1 MRFLLPDPLGNDK
14 HSMMFHST
22 ALAIGAGVVAVAAA
36 GTSAAISMSAADR
49 AKKAQGAAAGQFKK
63 QQRKAVKGYEKGQQQ
78 VQGMIADVQAPEYNL
93 GAMIGDAGQIS
104 DYYRQQLETF
114 QPGAAQQRQQ
124 AQAQIGQAMDVIST
138 YLRGDIPQDVREQT
152 MRSIAEFGGAGF
164 NAATAGRTGGFQAS
178 EALVPRQALLTS
190 LDIQGRGLAAIPSV
204 QGTAQ
209 NWQKLARA
217 FTAEPLDVGRLQL
230 GYQTAGA
237 EVGLQKAK
245 MTGEMFSNMFNAQ
258 SGLAT
263 NIYSANKENIA
274 ASYAAQQATA
284 QGVSDI
290 GQATS
295 GALSGYGSALGQLN
309 GAKGGGGMGGG
320 AGYAGG
326 FNYEQAYGPATYG
339 NSSDPWGN
347 FSYGSGTGA

>member
-14 HSMMFHST
+14 HSQMFHSS
-22 ALAIGAGVVAVAAA
+22 AFSIAAGVVAVGAAA
-36 GTSAAISMSAADR
+36 GSAAISMSAADR

-78 VQGMIADVQAPEYNL
+78 VQGMIEGVKAPEYNL
-93 GAMIGDAGQIS
+93 GAMLGDAGQIS
-104 DYYRQQLETF
+104 DYYRKQLETF

-124 AQAQIGQAMDVIST
+124 AQGQIGQAMDVISQ
-138 YLRGDIPQDVREQT
+138 YLKGEVPQDVKDQI
-152 MRSIAEFGGAGF
+152 MRNVAESAGAGF
-164 NAATAGRTGGFQAS
+164 NPAVAGQAGGFQAS
-178 EALVPRQALLTS
+178 QGQLARNLGLTS
-190 LDIQGRGLAAIPSV
+190 LDIQGRGLAAMPAV
-204 QGTAQ
+204 QNTAQ
-209 NWQKLARA
+209 NWQQLARA

-237 EVGLQKAK
+237 EVGLQKAR
-245 MTGEMFSNMFNAQ
+245 MTGDMYNSIFNAQ

-263 NIYSANKENIA
+263 QIYGANKENAA
-274 ASYAAQQATA
+274 ASYAAQQAVG

-295 GALSGYGSALGQLN
+295 GALSGYSGALGKLAA
-309 GAKGGGGMGGG
+309 AKGGGG
-320 AGYAGG
+320 GYAGG

-339 NSSDPWGN
+339 EGSN